1 MGTSQR
7 DAITGEPHGR
17 FSSARRLLA
26 RRAAAAD
33 GGVRPASGVVLVLG
47 LALFALAIWPVVV
60 FVHLGQQDYPNH
72 LARGWILTHLDDP
85 SVAAQFRTAWGLVPN
100 LAFDLWMVAVGRLLD
115 VWDAGRLYVVVTA
128 LLTIGGVA
136 ALSWALRRRIGL
148 PQLLAL
154 PLIFNSGFDRGFLA
168 FNLAMALMLFAAAWW
183 EAIDDRRPWLRGIG
197 GAIFCLL
204 LYTAHLAGFGA
215 YGLWVIGAR
224 LRDLGRG
231 GGMGERLR
239 GWARDAVQIVPVVG
253 LLVFAWATR
262 TETAVIDTSM
272 RGFENP
278 IVRLGQIE
286 RLLDIGPWWHNAAA
300 LTLVIGLLL
309 PAWILGAL
317 RIDRRALPAILMALA
332 LYAVTPNSFG
342 GVHMA
347 GWRPLL
353 VAALFL
359 AASVETSVRFGRRWA
374 IAWVAMLVVVVG
386 LASVATAVRWAGTD
400 RERLDLEAVL
410 AEVKPGARVFVVQTD
425 ASRDLTRAERR
436 RRSGIYHLAAYA
448 VIERGIV
455 IQSLFVYPGQQ
466 PLRFRDAWL
475 QNTPENAMTTIA
487 DMRRNYT
494 MFDMDVGDHAA
505 RFDHVL
511 GIGERDVMTLP
522 DFVGF
527 RATPRAHVG
536 LYRLYDVVR

>member
-1 MGTSQR
+1 MGTSQGDTGIGGRLVVVR
-7 DAITGEPHGR
+7 D
-17 FSSARRLLA
+17 LLA
-26 RRAAAAD
+26 RRAAVAD
-33 GGVRPASGVVLVLG
+33 GGLRPASSVVAAIG
-47 LALFALAIWPVVV
+47 LALFVLAIWPVGA
-60 FVHLGQQDYPNH
+60 FVHLGMQDYPNH
-72 LARGWILTHLDDP
+72 LARGWILTHLDEP
-85 SVAAQFRTAWGLVPN
+85 SVAAQFRAAWSVVPN

-128 LLTIGGVA
+128 LLTVGGVA

-154 PLIFNSGFDRGFLA
+154 PLIFNSGFDRGFLS

-183 EAIDDRRPWLRGIG
+183 EAIDERRPWLRGIG

-204 LYTAHLAGFGA
+204 LYTSHLAGFGA

-253 LLVFAWATR
+253 LLVFERATR
-262 TETAVIDTSM
+262 SEWAVIDTSA
-272 RGFENP
+272 RGFEDP
-278 IVRLGQIE
+278 LVRLGQIE

-309 PAWILGAL
+309 PAWAVGAL
-317 RIDRRALPAILMALA
+317 RIDRRALPAIFMALV
-332 LYAVTPNSFG
+332 LYAITPNSFG

-359 AASVETSVRFGRRWA
+359 AASLETSILFGRRPA

-386 LASVATAVRWAGTD
+386 LASAATASRWAETD
-400 RERLDLEAVL
+400 RERRDLEAVL
-410 AEVKPGARVFVVQTD
+410 AVVKPGERVFVVQTD
-425 ASRDLTRAERR
+425 ANRDLTHAERR
-436 RRSGIYHLAAYA
+436 RRTGIYHLAAYA

-455 IQSLFVYPGQQ
+455 VQSLFVYPGQQ
-466 PLRFRDAWL
+466 PLRFRDDRL
-475 QNTPENAMTTIA
+475 QQAPENSKTTIVDLRQTYAWFGRDLA
-487 DMRRNYT
+487 DH
-494 MFDMDVGDHAA
+494 VA

-511 GIGERDVMTLP
+511 AIGETDAASLP
-522 DFVGF
+522 ELG
-527 RATPRAHVG
+527 RLTPRGHVG
-536 LYRLYDVVR
+536 LYRLFDPAR